1 MCHPVG
7 CEWHRYANGSA
18 ETTAKEGYGVTLG
31 KPLRK
36 RQGMVLVGETCEYHT
51 REEGYGVSLG

>member
-7 CEWHRYANGSA
+7 CEWPRCANGSA

-31 KPLRK
+31 KPLGTTK
-36 RQGMVLVGETCEYHT
+36 EA
-51 REEGYGVSLG
+51 GYGVSWGDL